1 MSTKIVDI
9 SGIWW
14 HQFVVKSV
22 VNTMDGLKT
31 YQWDIEI
38 TKEEKPFYDKDHWYL
53 RMTCEDE
60 KYERV
65 SVFSPENWKDA
76 VSKVNRH
83 LAEFVREKS
92 VFNNLNVTAP
102 IGE

>member
-1 MSTKIVDI
+1 MSSKIVDI

-14 HQFVVKSV
+14 HQFVVKSSV
-22 VNTMDGLKT
+22 TTPSGQRT
-31 YQWDIEI
+31 YEWEVEI
-38 TKEEKPFYDKDHWYL
+38 TKEEKPFHEKDYWHL

-65 SVFSPENWKDA
+65 SVFSPKNWKDA
-76 VSKVNRH
+76 INKVNSQ